1 MMKYPWPRSLFARL
15 MLVWL
20 VGISLV
26 LAVSIAI
33 FINERERAWFEGF
46 AREIAANADILDNL
60 GPAERRRML
69 EEQGRGWR
77 SNDTTSAERHHAPE
91 GQGRGRRGM
100 WRLSLSLPKHAQPL
114 SGDHPLLPILRE
126 AMPERQ
132 PALYTERRE
141 GGMRPSGNEPLIVSV
156 KLADGSMLAARL
168 RGQYSQYSLPTQ
180 SLFSYAS
187 IMASALFA
195 LFIGVGILTWICVR
209 IATRPLSN
217 LSAAARALGEDPERP
232 PLKPTGPTEVIQA
245 TEAFNQMQQRI
256 TAHMRERTR
265 ILAAISHDLQTPI
278 TRLRLRAEMIDDETL
293 QARIQSDL
301 DAMQSLI
308 REGLDYARSME
319 ISAPAQPIDL
329 NGLLAALCC
338 DATDMNWAVSVTGQA
353 SAPFTGHP
361 VALRR
366 ALWNLIENGV
376 KFGKVVD
383 IALSETPDTFCV
395 LIRDHGPGLPAEEI
409 ERVFEPFYRT
419 ESSRNRETGGTGL
432 GLAITRNLLHV
443 QRGNIHLENHP
454 EGGLLATVT
463 LPRSR

>member
-1 MMKYPWPRSLFARL
+1 MMKRLWPRSLFARL
-15 MLVWL
+15 MLIWL
-20 VGISLV
+20 IGIFLV
-26 LAVSIAI
+26 LAISIAL
-33 FINERERAWFEGF
+33 FVNERERVWSEGF
-46 AREIAANADILDNL
+46 AREIASNADILDNL
-60 GPAERRRML
+60 APEERRRML
-69 EEQGRGWR
+69 GEERG
-77 SNDTTSAERHHAPE
+77 
-91 GQGRGRRGM
+91 GGRRG
-100 WRLSLSLPKHAQPL
+100 RLRLGLTLPEHARALPD
-114 SGDHPLLPILRE
+114 DHPLLPALRE

-132 PALYTERRE
+132 PVLYTYQRGE
-141 GGMRPSGNEPLIVSV
+141 GRHSPEQQPLFVSV
-156 KLADGSMLAARL
+156 NLADGSILTVRP
-168 RGQYSQYSLPTQ
+168 RGQYRMPGQPVMLSPYPHSHV
-180 SLFSYAS
+180 S
-187 IMASALFA
+187 IMASALLA
-195 LFIGVGILTWICVR
+195 LVIGVSILTWISVR

-217 LSAAARALGEDPERP
+217 LSAAARALGEDPERA
-232 PLKPTGPTEVIQA
+232 PLDPVGPTEVIQA

-319 ISAPAQPIDL
+319 VSAPTQPIDL
-329 NGLLAALCC
+329 NGLLAALCG
-338 DATDMNWAVSVTGQA
+338 DATDMGWAVSMTGQA
-353 SAPFTGHP
+353 SEPFSGHP

-376 KFGKVVD
+376 KFGQSVD
-383 IALSETPDTFCV
+383 IALVETPDAVRV
-395 LIRDHGPGLPAEEI
+395 LIRDHGPGLPAEEM

-419 ESSRNRETGGTGL
+419 ESSRSRETGGTGL

-443 QRGNIHLENHP
+443 QRGDICLDNHP

-463 LPRSR
+463 LPRGRPR

>member
-1 MMKYPWPRSLFARL
+1 MKRLWPRSLFARL
-15 MLVWL
+15 MLIWL
-20 VGISLV
+20 VGILLV
-26 LAVSIAI
+26 LAVSFAI
-33 FINERERAWFEGF
+33 FVNERDRVWSEGL
-46 AREIAANADILDNL
+46 AREIASNADILDSL
-60 GPAERRRML
+60 TPEERRRML
-69 EEQGRGWR
+69 GEERG
-77 SNDTTSAERHHAPE
+77 
-91 GQGRGRRGM
+91 GGRRG
-100 WRLSLSLPKHAQPL
+100 RLRFSLTLPENARALP
-114 SGDHPLLPILRE
+114 DEHPLLPALRE

-132 PALYTERRE
+132 PAMYTYRRGEGPDLSERQL
-141 GGMRPSGNEPLIVSV
+141 LIVSV
-156 KLADGSMLAARL
+156 NLADGSLLTARL
-168 RGQYSQYSLPTQ
+168 RGQYRMPGQPSMLSPYPQ
-180 SLFSYAS
+180 AS
-187 IMASALFA
+187 IMTSALLA

-217 LSAAARALGEDPERP
+217 LSAAARALGEDPERD
-232 PLKPTGPTEVIQA
+232 PLEPAGPTEVIQA

-256 TAHMRERTR
+256 TAHMHERTR

-319 ISAPAQPIDL
+319 VSAQAQPIDL
-329 NGLLAALCC
+329 NGLLAALCG
-338 DATDMNWAVSVTGQA
+338 DAADMGWTVSVTGQA
-353 SAPFTGHP
+353 SEPFTGHP

-376 KFGKVVD
+376 KFGESVD
-383 IALSETPDTFCV
+383 IALSETPNAV
-395 LIRDHGPGLPAEEI
+395 HILIRDHGPGLPSEEM

-443 QRGNIHLENHP
+443 QRGDIRLDNHP
-454 EGGLLATVT
+454 EGGLLASVI
-463 LPRSR
+463 LPRGQPH